1 MRETPL
7 AQHVPLWRTLHE
19 EDVTALI
26 TPALDYVG
34 CLEVDGIDTRFLK
47 ADALAQRGEAVREL
61 LGGLDEE
68 VSLLLLYRVYED
80 VEADIAAYQAS
91 VDAEATAAMKA
102 YVAA

>member
-19 EDVTALI
+19 EGVTALI

-34 CLEVDGIDTRFLK
+34 CLHLGGIDTRFLVEE
-47 ADALAQRGEAVREL
+47 ALAQRGEAAREL

-68 VSLLLLYRVYED
+68 VSLLALYRVHQD
-80 VEADIAAYQAS
+80 VEADIAAY
-91 VDAEATAAMKA
+91 EAAVAPGCPPAMRA
-102 YVAA
+102 YVA